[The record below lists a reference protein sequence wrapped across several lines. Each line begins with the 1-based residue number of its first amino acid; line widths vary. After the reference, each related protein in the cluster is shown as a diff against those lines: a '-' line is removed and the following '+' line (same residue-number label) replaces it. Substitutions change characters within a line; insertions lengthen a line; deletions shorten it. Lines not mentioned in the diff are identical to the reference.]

1 MPAVVRATQAD
12 ETGPDYREIRGEI
25 RANSHGHDL
34 TQPPADCYT
43 RRMSEIAALLGR
55 VVAGKFAIEEHVG
68 GGAMGEVFRARHV
81 VLDTAIALKI
91 MRADIAKDPTFK
103 QRFYREAKA
112 ASRLD
117 HANSVRVIDFG
128 VEPDGL
134 VYLAMEFLHG
144 HDLLSVLRE
153 EWPLPDTR
161 IVDILVQTLAAVA
174 VAHDLGIVHRDLKP
188 ENIMVSVGHEED
200 GVKPYHVKVCDFGI
214 AKINDPRGFQS
225 ESGKALTSSGTLIGT
240 PEYMSPEQ
248 ARGDPLDARSDL
260 YSIGIVLYQLLV
272 GRVPFTAENA
282 LGVVLKQVTDE
293 PVPPTQVR
301 PGVNPRLEAIC
312 LRALKKS
319 RDERY
324 QSAKD
329 MRRDLRG
336 VFGYRPLS
344 QGDDSGAHLPAVAPG
359 VVDATSAATI
369 VYAEGH
375 APTEPGPIGD
385 FASKGTSDGTE
396 VTLPIPVAHRYLG
409 AIVGVAALALLLGA
423 FAVVMAT
430 RAGDAREARA
440 TSDAA
445 SVSSVSSAAAANGA
459 SPVGAPV
466 STAATSVVAASAAD
480 PIAAAGG
487 AASARAL
494 APATTVAAK
503 QAAAGAGGAN
513 APRASAAVSSPPA
526 ATSRAAA
533 ASIGAPPVAAPPVA
547 APPAGDPHYNPAGAY
562 VALGGLQRER
572 VSESAIQ
579 SKMAALLPKLSG
591 CYQSALMMAGAPV
604 PGSAE
609 IHMSI
614 DDKGK
619 VTAIV
624 NAPKHPQFA
633 RCAQELLSNQSVPVS
648 SLEGGSTMGATA
660 TQWLTLHP

>member
-144 HDLLSVLRE
+144 RDLLSVLRE

-260 YSIGIVLYQLLV
+260 YSVGIVLYQLLV
-272 GRVPFTAENA
+272 GRVPFSAENA

-344 QGDDSGAHLPAVAPG
+344 QGDDSGAHLPAVAPSAAPG
-359 VVDATSAATI
+359 TVDATSAATM
-369 VYAEGH
+369 VYSEGH
-375 APTEPGPIGD
+375 APTEPGPMGD
-385 FASKGTSDGTE
+385 FVPKGTSDGTE

-409 AIVGVAALALLLGA
+409 AIVGVAALALLLGV

-430 RAGDAREARA
+430 RDGDARDAREARA
-440 TSDAA
+440 TSDGA
-445 SVSSVSSAAAANGA
+445 SSSSAGAANGA
-459 SPVGAPV
+459 RPIDAPV
-466 STAATSVVAASAAD
+466 STAASPVVEASAAD
-480 PIAAAGG
+480 PIAAVAGG
-487 AASARAL
+487 AGARPF
-494 APATTVAAK
+494 APATTVAAR
-503 QAAAGAGGAN
+503 QAAAAAGN
-513 APRASAAVSSPPA
+513 APRASAAVSAPA
-526 ATSRAAA
+526 ASAAA
-533 ASIGAPPVAAPPVA
+533 AVAIVAPPVA
-547 APPAGDPHYNPAGAY
+547 APPAADPHYNPAGAY
-562 VALGGLQRER
+562 VALAGLQRER

-614 DDKGK
+614 DDKGRL
-619 VTAIV
+619 TAIV

-633 RCAQELLSNQSVPVS
+633 RCAQDLLSNQSVPMS